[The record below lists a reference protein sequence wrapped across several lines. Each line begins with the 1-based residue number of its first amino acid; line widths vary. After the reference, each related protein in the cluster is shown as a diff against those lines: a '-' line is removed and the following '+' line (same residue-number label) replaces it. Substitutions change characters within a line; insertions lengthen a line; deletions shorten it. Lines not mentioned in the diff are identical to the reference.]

1 MKENRERMD
10 GSAQSR
16 RGPKIICDICER
28 CGVPV
33 GEWDALLVAGKK
45 RFLPRSGKKQLNTIT
60 ESFSEETK
68 NLRSK
73 QFSILSFASKREDE
87 VTKIQFVG
95 RSDLEKLHFHSTTHR
110 KAQQQL
116 PLSRYSTREFQG

>member
-16 RGPKIICDICER
+16 RGPKIISDICER

-45 RFLPRSGKKQLNTIT
+45 RFLPRSG
-60 ESFSEETK
+60 K